1 MNIEKMILI
10 EYFKKKNT
18 TNYRFNLSMQV
29 AIKTLL
35 FLQIQSSF
43 ELSKFTTLHASC
55 LSSLPGKTT

>member
-10 EYFKKKNT
+10 EYLKKKNT
-18 TNYRFNLSMQV
+18 TNYRLNLSMQV

-35 FLQIQSSF
+35 FLQIQSVF
-43 ELSKFTTLHASC
+43 ELSKFTNLHASC